1 MTASSIGR
9 AFVVV
14 RGVLYA
20 SLFVLLWGWLAISV
34 RRYDGALPFVIPDWL
49 RPLGFIVGVLGALVA
64 LWCIATFVT
73 RGQGTPAPFDP
84 PRVFVASGPYR
95 FVRNPMYIGGFG
107 VMAGAA
113 LIVGSPAILF
123 LALAF
128 LAALHLFVLLYEEPT
143 LERSFGSSYLHYK
156 ATVRRWLPGRPR

>member
-1 MTASSIGR
+1 MSRI
-9 AFVVV
+9 FVAL

-20 SLFVLLWGWLAISV
+20 SLFVLLWSWLAISV
-34 RRYDGALPFVIPDWL
+34 QRYDRSLPFVIPGWL
-49 RPLGFIVGVLGALVA
+49 RPLGFVIAILGALVA

-84 PRVFVASGPYR
+84 PRVFVATGPYR

-107 VMAGAA
+107 VIVGAA
-113 LIVGSPAILF
+113 LIMGSPAMLL

-128 LAALHLFVLLYEEPT
+128 LAITHAFVLLYEEPT
-143 LERSFGSSYLHYK
+143 LEDSFGSSHLHYK